1 MPCRA
6 VIFDLDGTLLNTLE
20 DLAASTNAA
29 LAAFS
34 MPLRTVDEVRRMVGN
49 GIGKLIARAVPAD
62 TDEQTAARVL
72 EAFKT
77 HYAAHA
83 LDRTALYPQAVVAL
97 EGLKRV
103 GIPCAVVS
111 NKADFAVQTLHET
124 FFRGLV
130 TASFGERP
138 GYARKPDPALT
149 LLALSELGVPRE
161 EAVYVGD
168 SDVDAVTAKNAG
180 MPGILVDWGFRP
192 RSLLETFGLPVVST
206 GEALLEALRNAADH
220 RKDAHL

>member
-1 MPCRA
+1 MPFRA

-34 MPLRTVDEVRRMVGN
+34 MPLRTVDEVRRFVGN
-49 GIGKLIARAVPAD
+49 GIANLIRRAVPAG
-62 TDEQTAARVL
+62 TDEETTGRVL
-72 EAFKT
+72 EAFKA
-77 HYAAHA
+77 HYAVHA
-83 LDRTALYPQAVVAL
+83 LDRTALYPQAVTAL
-97 EGLKRV
+97 EGLKKA

-138 GYARKPDPALT
+138 GYPRKPNPALT
-149 LLALSELGVPRE
+149 ELALSRLGIPKTD
-161 EAVYVGD
+161 AVYVGD
-168 SDVDAVTAKNAG
+168 SDVDAATARNAG

-192 RSLLETFGLPVVST
+192 RSLLEPLGLPVVST
-206 GEALLEALRNAADH
+206 GEELLALILSS
-220 RKDAHL
+220 

>member
-29 LAAFS
+29 LAACGL
-34 MPLRTVDEVRRMVGN
+34 PLRSTEEVRRMVGN
-49 GIGKLIARAVPAD
+49 GIGKLIARAVPAG
-62 TDEQTAARVL
+62 TDQETAARVL

-97 EGLKRV
+97 EGLKTA

-111 NKADFAVQTLHET
+111 NKADFAVQTLHDT
-124 FFRGLV
+124 FFRGWV
-130 TASFGERP
+130 TASYGERP
-138 GYARKPDPALT
+138 GFARKPDPALT

-206 GEALLEALRNAADH
+206 GEALLEQIRNIG
-220 RKDAHL
+220 